1 MYWTIAAALSLLI
14 WLYLVF
20 AHGGFWRVRPA
31 PQCNLRAARR
41 VVAVIPARNEAD
53 VIGKA
58 LTSLFTQYFVAP
70 LQIVLVDDA
79 STDGTAD
86 VARATAQKIGRA
98 KDLTILTGAPV
109 PDGWTGKLWAVSQGA
124 QEALKQQPDYLL
136 FTDADIRHDARSVAD
151 LIAKAEA
158 DNLDLTSYMVR
169 RST

>member
-86 VARATAQKIGRA
+86 VARATAQKSAGQKTLPSSPA
-98 KDLTILTGAPV
+98 LPCPTVGPV
-109 PDGWTGKLWAVSQGA
+109 NFGLSRKARKKL
-124 QEALKQQPDYLL
+124 
-136 FTDADIRHDARSVAD
+136 
-151 LIAKAEA
+151 
-158 DNLDLTSYMVR
+158 
-169 RST
+169 